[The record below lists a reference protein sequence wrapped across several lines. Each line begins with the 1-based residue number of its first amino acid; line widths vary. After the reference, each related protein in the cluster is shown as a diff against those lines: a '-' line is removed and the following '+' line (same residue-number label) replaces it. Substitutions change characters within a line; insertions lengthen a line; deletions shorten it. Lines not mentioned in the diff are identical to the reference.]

1 MAVVI
6 NDFEVVPEAAPTP
19 QSGAGSGNTEAG
31 HGKKKE
37 KKDFTDVLR
46 HWHER
51 QDRIRAH

>member
-6 NDFEVVPEAAPTP
+6 GDFEVVPEAASTS
-19 QSGAGSGNTEAG
+19 QTGAGSGNSEAG